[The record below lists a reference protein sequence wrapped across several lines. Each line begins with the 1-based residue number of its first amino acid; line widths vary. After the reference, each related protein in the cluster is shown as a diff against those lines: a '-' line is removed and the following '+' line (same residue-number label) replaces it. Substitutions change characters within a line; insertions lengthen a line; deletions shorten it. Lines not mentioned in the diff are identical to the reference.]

1 MDKKERSSFT
11 GSIGF
16 VLAAAGSAVGLG
28 NIWRFP
34 YLAAKNGGGVFLL
47 IYLILALTFG
57 FAMLTTE
64 ISIGRKTRQGPLT
77 CYRYIHPKWGF
88 IGIFACLVPAI
99 ILPYYCA
106 IGGWVLKYTLTFLTM
121 QGNAAAQ
128 DGYFTDFITS
138 NVSPIVFMTIFLLLT
153 AVIIYKGVDKGIEAI
168 SRIIM
173 PVLLVLVIGIALFSL
188 TLSYTDES
196 GAVRTGLQG
205 FMIYA
210 IPNFDGLTPS
220 DIFNVFIEA
229 LGQLF
234 FSISVAMGIM
244 LAYGSYV
251 PKETELNKSVNQIE
265 IFDTAVAF
273 LAGMMIIPAVYTFM
287 GREGLAASGPSLMF
301 ISLPK
306 VFEAMGGAGNIIGL
320 LFFVMVIFAALTSCI
335 SIMEAVV
342 SSFMDRFHLERK
354 IATMIVTLIALLV
367 GTIVC
372 LGYNIFYF
380 ELTLPN
386 GSVAQVLDV
395 LDYISNS
402 CLMPLIAL
410 LTCILIGWVVGP
422 KTIID
427 EVEYNGAHM
436 GRKRLYVVMIKYIA
450 PVMLAL
456 LLVKSVGIVEL
467 IF

>member
-57 FAMLTTE
+57 FALLTTE

-121 QGNAAAQ
+121 QGSAAAQ
-128 DGYFTDFITS
+128 DGYFTGFISS
-138 NVSPIVFMTIFLLLT
+138 NVSPIVFMTIFLILT
-153 AVIIYKGVDKGIEAI
+153 AIIIYKGVDKGIEAI

-173 PVLLVLVIGIALFSL
+173 PVLLVLVVGIALFSL
-188 TLSYTDES
+188 GLSYTDES
-196 GAVRTGLQG
+196 GAVRTGMQG
-205 FMIYA
+205 FMIYV
-210 IPNFDGLTPS
+210 IPNFDGLAPS
-220 DIFNVFIEA
+220 DIFSIFIDA

-251 PKETELNKSVNQIE
+251 PRDTELNKSVNQIE
-265 IFDTAVAF
+265 VFDTAVAF

-306 VFEAMGGAGNIIGL
+306 VFQAMGVAGNVIGL
-320 LFFVMVIFAALTSCI
+320 LFFIMVTFAALTSCI

-354 IATMIVTLIALLV
+354 TATILVTLIALLV
-367 GTIVC
+367 GIIVC

-380 ELTLPN
+380 ELLLPN
-386 GSVAQVLDV
+386 GAVAQVLDV
-395 LDYISNS
+395 LDYVSNS
-402 CLMPLIAL
+402 CLMPLVAL

-427 EVEYNGAHM
+427 EVEYGGAHM
-436 GRKRLYVVMIKYIA
+436 GRKGLYVVMIRYIA
-450 PVMLAL
+450 PIMLAL
-456 LLVKSVGIVEL
+456 LLVKSMGIVEL